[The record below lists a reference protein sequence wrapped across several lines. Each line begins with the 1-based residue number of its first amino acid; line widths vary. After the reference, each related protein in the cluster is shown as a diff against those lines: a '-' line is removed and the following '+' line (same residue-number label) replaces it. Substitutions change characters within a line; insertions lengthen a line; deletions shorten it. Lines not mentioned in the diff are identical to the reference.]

1 MSTKGEHLSRY
12 GQDSA
17 NEVAWTYEIPFQY
30 AWVAPEAVE
39 TTIDPESAAAFIE
52 SEFPSVCRVR
62 VDLAAP
68 NSKRRVDRVHVWQL
82 RASCPF
88 CDAGKDQLLSSR
100 HWVDVYEWSEDMEA
114 DLQNADSLI
123 GERSRSGTYFG
134 LRVMHELGGIEKCL
148 DWQLLSKAMRAWGLK
163 ACLESHPSVA
173 DEELSEECGT
183 PANGMPSESSPEDDV
198 NVYGISLA
206 ETLAALSEE
215 SSVEHGAREDASHG
229 SETEAIAREF
239 GIEGYFGGAY
249 RCEHCGNTFAIVFRD
264 PWDDTKEGRY
274 RLMAEVSEALDR
286 LLARWNHT
294 DTTDSEGGHALGHVP
309 TMSAHVSQGE
319 NRIAVRANIAGRM
332 HELSFD
338 TANGSFLL
346 DDDSYVIDD
355 RTARLSAYSVHNHP
369 LIDDCLSEVPGLMLG
384 LLAMLPPLPEGV
396 DVNPTKL
403 QERGYGINLLVAANR
418 FVGYP
423 AAFYNEMALTSFVDA
438 STCGLEL
445 TYPFE
450 SGLPRNYSD
459 VETLYKQT
467 GLPDDERLKRALADR
482 PQVLLDVLRK
492 SDLPFE
498 SIDVLSRFFQLPQ
511 IDFCMRVLDF
521 FPKSAA
527 GWRRLVEA
535 KGEEAVFSYIE
546 KQANVPPV
554 ESRLLELEQFGD
566 VSAILD
572 ALYDSATDE
581 QLASVRMD
589 ALHDDLMALLEA
601 NSRLRDH
608 DLDDGDSLWSS
619 GDDACGV

>member
-1 MSTKGEHLSRY
+1 MHMSTKGEHLAKH
-12 GQDSA
+12 GLDSA

-30 AWVAPEAVE
+30 VWVAPEAVK
-39 TTIDPESAAAFIE
+39 TTFDPESAAAFIE

-123 GERSRSGTYFG
+123 GERPRSGTY
-134 LRVMHELGGIEKCL
+134 
-148 DWQLLSKAMRAWGLK
+148 
-163 ACLESHPSVA
+163 
-173 DEELSEECGT
+173 
-183 PANGMPSESSPEDDV
+183 
-198 NVYGISLA
+198 SLA

-229 SETEAIAREF
+229 SETETIAREF
-239 GIEGYFGGAY
+239 GIEGYCGGAY

-309 TMSAHVSQGE
+309 TMSVQVSQGE

-332 HELSFD
+332 HELAFD
-338 TANGSFLL
+338 TANGGFLL
-346 DDDSYVIDD
+346 DDDPYVIDD
-355 RTARLSAYSVHNHP
+355 RTARLSAYSVRNHP
-369 LIDDCLSEVPGLMLG
+369 LIDDCLSEVPGLVLD

-396 DVNPTKL
+396 NVSPIKL
-403 QERGYGINLLVAANR
+403 QGRGYGINLLVAANR

-423 AAFYNEMALTSFVDA
+423 AAFYNEMALTSSVDA

-467 GLPDDERLKRALADR
+467 GLPDDERLRRALADR

-492 SDLPFE
+492 SDLPFD
-498 SIDVLSRFFQLPQ
+498 SIDVLSRFFQLPE

-546 KQANVPPV
+546 KQANVPHV
-554 ESRLLELEQFGD
+554 ESKLPELEQFGD
-566 VSAILD
+566 VSAILN
-572 ALYDSATDE
+572 ALYDSVTDE
-581 QLASVRMD
+581 QLASVCMD
-589 ALHDDLMALLEA
+589 MLHEDLMALLEA
-601 NSRLRDH
+601 NSRLRNH
-608 DLDDGDSLWSS
+608 DLDDLWSS
-619 GDDACGV
+619 GDDACNV